1 MTTDLRHRV
10 SKPISRLAKTGALSP
25 AEVRA
30 ARLIEAAVI
39 SILTQDIHSGG
50 IAERG
55 LARGNTG
62 PGFEDQFLR
71 RHDVRQSYYGWVEQ
85 MGANQL
91 PAGPVLAVIID
102 GRALTEVDRT
112 WKKRKGWTRGKL
124 ISGLKLFIE
133 IESQEREKRNRLTA

>member
-1 MTTDLRHRV
+1 MATDLRHRV

-30 ARLIEAAVI
+30 ARVIEAAVI
-39 SILTQDIHSGG
+39 SILTQDIRSGG
-50 IAERG
+50 IAERE

-62 PGFEDQFLR
+62 SGFEDSFLR

-85 MGANQL
+85 MRANQL
-91 PAGPVLAVIID
+91 PAGPVLDVIID

-112 WKKRKGWTRGKL
+112 WKKRKGWTREKL
-124 ISGLKLFIE
+124 IAGLGLFIE
-133 IESQEREKRNRLTA
+133 IERQEREQRNRLTA